1 MFLPTDLKVCHFHY
15 FLYTWKPHWHQWI
28 YHMLGDEY
36 LKQIFW
42 HDRPYALNLRGPL
55 DSKIVWANAI
65 QVKIKLKPFKSSLN
79 SFFSTSF
86 LWRICS
92 CWSFFCKKL
101 ANFFAVFFL
110 FPLKICAFS
119 DWRVDKNRWPEAAFC
134 WKISF
139 YCHLCELRAMHFL
152 TIRCI

>member
-92 CWSFFCKKL
+92 CWSFFVKSWPISL
-101 ANFFAVFFL
+101 QSFFFSPWKFVHFQTDGL
-110 FPLKICAFS
+110 IKIGGLKQHSAEKSAFTATCVS
-119 DWRVDKNRWPEAAFC
+119 LE
-134 WKISF
+134 
-139 YCHLCELRAMHFL
+139 
-152 TIRCI
+152 RCIFWL